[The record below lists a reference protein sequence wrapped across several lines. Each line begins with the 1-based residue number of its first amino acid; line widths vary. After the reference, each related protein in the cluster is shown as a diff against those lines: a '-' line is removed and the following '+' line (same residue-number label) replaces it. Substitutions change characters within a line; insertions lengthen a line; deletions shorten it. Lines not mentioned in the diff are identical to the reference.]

1 MRRSRPR
8 ARLEDGDARS
18 RCRED
23 LWPTEEGAVP
33 ESGRYEFRVAQR
45 VSATAVA
52 AFPELSV
59 TDGSPGTVLYGPV
72 RDDAELHGILS
83 RLQLLGLTI
92 LDVHRLPD

>member
-1 MRRSRPR
+1 V
-8 ARLEDGDARS
+8 LETR
-18 RCRED
+18 
-23 LWPTEEGAVP
+23 
-33 ESGRYEFRVAQR
+33 RYEFRVAQR
-45 VSATAVA
+45 LSATVVA

-59 TDGSPGTVLYGPV
+59 TDCPSGTVLFGPM

>member
-1 MRRSRPR
+1 MTV
-8 ARLEDGDARS
+8 L
-18 RCRED
+18 
-23 LWPTEEGAVP
+23 

-45 VSATAVA
+45 LSATGAA

-59 TDGSPGTVLYGPV
+59 TDSSSGTVLFGPV